1 MKPVRNSLI
10 LYQIVTPDGSI
21 RHGLTPF
28 YYAKKYTFL
37 FTCRVDW
44 KCERAILATTG

>member
-21 RHGLTPF
+21 RHGLNPF
-28 YYAKKYTFL
+28 YAKKYTFL
-37 FTCRVDW
+37 FTYRVDW